1 MTTCPQ
7 CGGRGSRVVAAI
19 SDPHWTTANTGTPTL
34 TRNFAIPIVAPCLYA
49 AERAAKDS
57 APT

>member
-1 MTTCPQ
+1 MTACPL

-19 SDPHWTTANTGTPTL
+19 SDPQWTTAKTGIPTL
-34 TRNFAIPIVAPCLYA
+34 TRSFAIPIVAPCLCA

-57 APT
+57 VPT